1 VTSAP
6 LTTVTTLS
14 GLPAGAYLV
23 WATVSEEALDDS
35 VYLLCDFVTGGGQ
48 KLQPETELFSV
59 ENDSAIQQSNAGTNS
74 STQAGAV
81 TFASTGSLSIK
92 CLASDVSQTVQAFAN
107 ITALKVDQ
115 LN

>member
-1 VTSAP
+1 VTTQP

-14 GLPAGAYLV
+14 GLPAGTYLV

-48 KLQPETELFSV
+48 RLQPETKLFSV
-59 ENDSAIQQSNAGTNS
+59 ENDSAMQQSNPGTNS
-74 STQAGAV
+74 STQAGAM
-81 TFASTGSLSIK
+81 TLASTGSLAIK
-92 CLASDVSQTVQAFAN
+92 CLASDVSQTVQAYAN
-107 ITALKVDQ
+107 ITALQVGQ